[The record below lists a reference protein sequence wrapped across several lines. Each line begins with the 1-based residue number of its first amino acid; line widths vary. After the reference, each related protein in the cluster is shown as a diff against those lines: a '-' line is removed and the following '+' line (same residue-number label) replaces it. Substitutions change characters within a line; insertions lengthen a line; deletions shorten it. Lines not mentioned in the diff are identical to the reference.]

1 MKKIILSILLAFEI
15 FTIGTVYSNSIT
27 DEISKELLRMHILAN
42 SDSDYDQNVKIEVRD
57 FVLRYIDENN
67 LDTKQD
73 VICSINNLQS
83 EINTFLYENKIG
95 YESRVLTGY
104 SPFLTKEYNNISIPN
119 GVYNSL
125 KIILGNGE
133 GENWWCVAYPP
144 LCFTEDVTGKISD
157 EGELKLQNTLNDE
170 TYNLIKK
177 DNIEYKIKF
186 KTVEIFNSIFKN
198 Y

>member
-1 MKKIILSILLAFEI
+1 MKKVILVILLAFEI
-15 FTIGTVYSNSIT
+15 FTVGTVYSNTIT
-27 DEISKELLRMHILAN
+27 NEISQELLRMHILAN
-42 SDSDYDQNVKIEVRD
+42 SNTDFDQNVKIRVRD
-57 FVLRYIDENN
+57 FVLKYIDKND
-67 LDTKQD
+67 LKTKKD
-73 VICSINNLQS
+73 VIDNVFIIEN
-83 EINTFLYENKIG
+83 EINSFLYENKIG
-95 YESRVLTGY
+95 YKASVLTSY
-104 SPFLTKEYNNISIPN
+104 SPFLTKEYNNISIPR

-157 EGELKLQNTLNDE
+157 EGELKLINTLNNE
-170 TYNLIKK
+170 TYKLIKK